1 MLNQLSHAARIVN
14 ANIALVVLI
23 GLLTSVN
30 SSQVGVYGLLASIA
44 ALFILR
50 LVAYGNVAELASGQP
65 SSGAIVHIKRN
76 WLNYLIVVVL
86 LGLPVL
92 LFKQLSGKF
101 HFSYNVLL
109 AGNAVLPVL
118 IEIVTLYVLPVV
130 FLKRMG
136 PFSILA
142 GISFLFSHYRQSA
155 LPLLLLF
162 GMLVAKATI
171 TYAAVQEPIGTG
183 FMAVAVAYN
192 VVIAYLGFI
201 VFAAAA
207 SILAGRQP
215 QATGAQ

>member
-1 MLNQLSHAARIVN
+1 M
-14 ANIALVVLI
+14 
-23 GLLTSVN
+23 
-30 SSQVGVYGLLASIA
+30 
-44 ALFILR
+44 
-50 LVAYGNVAELASGQP
+50 
-65 SSGAIVHIKRN
+65 
-76 WLNYLIVVVL
+76 VL

-130 FLKRMG
+130 FLRRMG

-142 GISFLFSHYRQSA
+142 GISFLFSHFRQSA

-183 FMAVAVAYN
+183 YMAVAVEYN